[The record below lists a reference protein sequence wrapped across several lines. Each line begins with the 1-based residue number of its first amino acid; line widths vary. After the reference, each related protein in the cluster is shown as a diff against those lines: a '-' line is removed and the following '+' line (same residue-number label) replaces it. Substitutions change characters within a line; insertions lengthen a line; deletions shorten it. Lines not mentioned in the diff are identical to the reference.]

1 MPEPRIDLP
10 RRCLLGLI
18 RLYQLAIS
26 PYLGRNCRFYPCCSR
41 YAMEAIDRYGALKGT
56 ALSVTRIARCHPWNE
71 GGYDPVPEAMPGRER
86 A

>member
-1 MPEPRIDLP
+1 
-10 RRCLLGLI
+10 
-18 RLYQLAIS
+18 
-26 PYLGRNCRFYPCCSR
+26 
-41 YAMEAIDRYGALKGT
+41 MEAIDRYGALKGT